1 MENQE
6 NQFSK
11 ETIIGIFTDNIEQY
25 KGLTIEAMYDDL
37 FNNDL
42 YIIGLYNATEALNNY
57 KTETSYN
64 YGVFGAFDDI
74 ITYISNEIGYDSFEE
89 SVELVK
95 ELYSSPEKTATILAQ
110 CIADYWLREIL
121 DKTFDL
127 NLDTTITDKVINQFN
142 KAANSVENSNNYFLK
157 Y

>member
-1 MENQE
+1 ME

-37 FNNDL
+37 FNNEM
-42 YIIGLYNATEALNNY
+42 YIIGIYQATEALNNY
-57 KTETSYN
+57 ESENARN
-64 YGVFGAFDDI
+64 YGVFGAFEDI
-74 ITYISNEIGYDSFEE
+74 NDYMDTEMGYNLFEE
-89 SVELVK
+89 SVESVK
-95 ELYSSPEKTATILAQ
+95 ELYSSPEKVATILAQ

-127 NLDTTITDKVINQFN
+127 NLDTTITDKVVNQFN
-142 KAANSVENSNNYFLK
+142 KAADSVENSNNYFLK

>member
-1 MENQE
+1 ME

-37 FNNDL
+37 FNNEL
-42 YIIGLYNATEALNNY
+42 YIIGIYQATEALNNY
-57 KTETSYN
+57 ESETSRN

-74 ITYISNEIGYDSFEE
+74 NTYLENEMGYNLFDE
-89 SVELVK
+89 SVESVK
-95 ELYSSPEKTATILAQ
+95 ELYSSPEKVATILAQ
-110 CIADYWLREIL
+110 CMADYWLREIL

-142 KAANSVENSNNYFLK
+142 KAADSVENSNNYFLK